1 MSYQIL
7 TRKDYDF
14 FECASALQKSVR
26 RGYERDAL
34 FFGMELYGSGYSK
47 YLWKRIFIMVSEDI
61 GLANPDLPQ
70 RVRALYDNWL
80 IISEKNVND
89 GTLPVIHA
97 IVELCRSPKSRT
109 LDHAKVWALFTDYRP
124 DVPDYALDTHTRRG
138 KKMGRNLD
146 FFKNEG
152 SKINDE
158 VDLKNPEDDFYLEK
172 FEQTLDDWRDGKIG
186 GEGYD
191 PANIVHKNTKEMEK
205 WKQSN
210 VNLFNQ

>member
-1 MSYQIL
+1 
-7 TRKDYDF
+7 
-14 FECASALQKSVR
+14 
-26 RGYERDAL
+26 
-34 FFGMELYGSGYSK
+34 
-47 YLWKRIFIMVSEDI
+47 
-61 GLANPDLPQ
+61 
-70 RVRALYDNWL
+70 
-80 IISEKNVND
+80 
-89 GTLPVIHA
+89 
-97 IVELCRSPKSRT
+97 
-109 LDHAKVWALFTDYRP
+109 
-124 DVPDYALDTHTRRG
+124 
-138 KKMGRNLD
+138 MGRNLD